1 MKIVSFDV
9 GVKNLSFCIVDEKEK
24 IIKWENINLS
34 DSPIRGDKQIA
45 LICELDNRPFLLDAD
60 IILIEK
66 QPRFNPTMRVMGGCI
81 KTYFLI
87 RGVIDNEKKNE
98 SFGI

>member
-45 LICELDNRPFLLDAD
+45 IIC
-60 IILIEK
+60 
-66 QPRFNPTMRVMGGCI
+66 
-81 KTYFLI
+81 
-87 RGVIDNEKKNE
+87 
-98 SFGI
+98 

>member
-9 GVKNLSFCIVDEKEK
+9 GVKNLSFCIIDEKEK

-45 LICELDNRPFLLDAD
+45 QYVNL
-60 IILIEK
+60 
-66 QPRFNPTMRVMGGCI
+66 I
-81 KTYFLI
+81 KTIFI
-87 RGVIDNEKKNE
+87 RR
-98 SFGI
+98 